1 MHYSDSLSNGIR
13 FYFDKIGLHKKI
25 RIVNRL
31 DLNTSGLVVIAK
43 CEYIHEAFIRQMQEN
58 NFKKEYLC
66 LVEGVLDKKEGIINL
81 PIARKPGSIIER
93 CIDNSRP
100 KSYYSLFCHSRI

>member
-1 MHYSDSLSNGIR
+1 MHYSNSLSNGIR
-13 FYFDKIGLHKKI
+13 FYFNKIGLHKKI

-31 DLNTSGLVVIAK
+31 DLNTSGLVIIAK

-58 NFKKEYLC
+58 KFKKEYLC
-66 LVEGVLDKKEGIINL
+66 LVEGFLEKKEGTIDL

-93 CIDNSRP
+93 CIDISRS
-100 KSYYSLFCHSRI
+100 KIYYSLLCY